1 MPRPF
6 PLPISIGTDICS
18 LQRIGSILAH
28 PTRIGYGAR
37 FINKVFT
44 DLEKNEDNGPF
55 KAKIFPYL
63 ERYDRYLQQKLAL
76 EGKKVK
82 FGAVDAD
89 TQSEMSRMEEQ
100 LHREDINMRRELDKH
115 ARSVG
120 GRSVKY
126 SPEDLFENPR
136 AEYLLR
142 FRFAAKEAAIKA
154 YRSRRLTYR
163 DVSILRYD
171 PSITT
176 RPTSTASI
184 APIALIKNEHAGTE
198 EDAWLDAQQV
208 PVSISHDGDF
218 ATAVCMASEQPLG
231 DIRGQAEEEEGHKVS
246 EAQPYGS
253 SENQD
258 SLPRSGSSS
267 LSSASIPD
275 SDTMEL
281 YRSTVFI
288 FSLDFRT
295 KKDDLQ
301 LILRQ
306 PRYVP
311 KIAINRDPD
320 GKSLG
325 TAFAVMASPED
336 AVRAVK
342 HLKELKVLNRYV
354 GSDTCDKIHLDNSLQ
369 KRLERI
375 VEPST
380 NATRFE
386 RWNQESLD
394 KCVGAEEF
402 PGLRLARLRYTE
414 GSAEQDTGERD
425 KEED

>member
-18 LQRIGSILAH
+18 LQRIGGILAH

-55 KAKIFPYL
+55 KAKVFPYL
-63 ERYDRYLQQKLAL
+63 ERYDQYLQQKLAL
-76 EGKKVK
+76 EAKKLK
-82 FGAVDAD
+82 LGAVDTD
-89 TQSEMSRMEEQ
+89 TQSEINRMEEQ
-100 LHREDINMRRELDKH
+100 LRREDINMRRELDKH

-120 GRSVKY
+120 G
-126 SPEDLFENPR
+126 
-136 AEYLLR
+136 
-142 FRFAAKEAAIKA
+142 RFAAKEAAIKA

-171 PSITT
+171 PSTTT
-176 RPTSTASI
+176 RPTSTASV

-218 ATAVCMASEQPLG
+218 ATAVCMASEQPVG
-231 DIRGQAEEEEGHKVS
+231 DIRGRAEEEGHKIF
-246 EAQPYGS
+246 EAQHYGS

-258 SLPRSGSSS
+258 SLSRFGSSS
-267 LSSASIPD
+267 LSSASVPD

-354 GSDTCDKIHLDNSLQ
+354 GSDTCDKIRLDSNLQ

-380 NATRFE
+380 NPTRFE

-402 PGLRLARLRYTE
+402 PGLRLARLRYTK
-414 GSAEQDTGERD
+414 GFAEQDTAERD